1 MTVKQKLDS
10 LSVDD
15 AYTLIL
21 FVLYK
26 LSDSPDYLVLSRLM
40 YLFDRDTL
48 LKLCE
53 VFGGTEIK
61 IPTVSDI
68 EDAIQALSLYNNI
81 DIKGNDADVEIEK
94 LKGGYAS
101 WKKVVSIYYKMKEVL
116 TTYSISYDK

>member
-68 EDAIQALSLYNNI
+68 EDAIQALSLYNDI
-81 DIKGNDADVEIEK
+81 DINGNDADTEIEK